1 MLINACGLKNRFS
14 KTLSVLYINFCL
26 HSYYQCSMYANDG
39 NAITNETMFIHDYET
54 ILMIYS
60 EYRAK
65 KWIITYIPPVLLFIG
80 TFGNIFSFVI
90 LRKSMMRVSTYFY
103 LAVLALADL
112 VVLYLGLLRLWT
124 GEITGVDI
132 RNKNNWICK
141 ITIFLTYTI
150 SDFSVWLIVAVTVE
164 RYIAVCHPLKASI
177 LCSVQRARMVT
188 VSVFLILIATNSHF
202 LWTVHV
208 SDKSYLNESA
218 RCEAVPKH
226 AFLLNQVWPWVDTV
240 LYSFAP
246 YILLFNLNF
255 WIIKQVLSAK
265 KCRTQLQHC
274 TSGRNNHLQKRLPS
288 EGCIK
293 LTIMLL
299 TVSFSFIVTT
309 FPVNIYLILESLW
322 KKESGLRLLARQAL
336 ISTIAELLMYVNH
349 CINFYLYC
357 ATGKKFRNHI
367 EKLLCKF
374 KKYRRSHSG
383 YSMSN
388 HHVTRV
394 SFSTGRSSIRHC
406 GNEIRLLTK
415 KQMTR
420 L

>member
-1 MLINACGLKNRFS
+1 
-14 KTLSVLYINFCL
+14 
-26 HSYYQCSMYANDG
+26 MYAKEN
-39 NAITNETMFIHDYET
+39 NTVTTNGTMYVHDYET
-54 ILMIYS
+54 ILMEFG
-60 EYRAK
+60 EYRVS
-65 KWIITYIPPVLLFIG
+65 KWIGTYVPPILLIIG
-80 TFGNIFSFVI
+80 TFGNILSFLI

-112 VVLYLGLLRLWT
+112 LVLYIGLLRLWT

-132 RNKNNWICK
+132 RNSNNWICK
-141 ITIFLTYTI
+141 ITIFLSYTA

-177 LCSVQRARMVT
+177 LCSVQRARVVT
-188 VSVFLILIATNSHF
+188 VSMLVLLIMINSHF
-202 LWTVHV
+202 LLTVHI
-208 SDKSYLNESA
+208 SDTYLNESA
-218 RCEAVPKH
+218 RCEAVPEH
-226 AFLLNQVWPWVDTV
+226 QFMVNIVWPYVDTV

-246 YILLFNLNF
+246 NFLLFNLNF
-255 WIIKQVLSAK
+255 WIIKQVVTAK

-274 TSGRNNHLQKRLPS
+274 TSGRNNQLQKRLPS

-299 TVSFSFIVTT
+299 TVSLSFIITT
-309 FPVNIYLILESLW
+309 FPVNIYLILKSLW
-322 KKESGLRLLARQAL
+322 KDEQGLNQLVRQAL
-336 ISTIAELLMYVNH
+336 ISTITEQLMYVNH

-357 ATGKKFRNHI
+357 ATGKKFRNHM
-367 EKLLCKF
+367 EKLVCKF
-374 KKYRRSHSG
+374 KNYGQANSG
-383 YSMSN
+383 YSMST

-394 SFSTGRSSIRHC
+394 SFSTGRSSLRHC

-415 KQMTR
+415 REVTR